1 MNKRGIFESILNYIT
16 DDVVEEDGKVTQLQE
31 TSKPTTDFI
40 TANVE
45 EFKSAPKRM
54 FMFTA
59 RKYAEAENEEIEG
72 RQRFFYNEQ
81 GKPEVD
87 ERVSNNKLIHTKFIN
102 LINQKVGYILGK
114 PFSINTNKN
123 DKLKKFLGDLFNNKM
138 LQRIKRLAREAIID
152 GIAWL
157 QVYYDEKGKLQ
168 WKRIPGDEVAPFWV
182 DNDHTELEGVI
193 RFYPLTIIKNDGT
206 KETIEKR
213 EYHTK
218 DGSWYW
224 ILDKDGMREDDE
236 RNGQQGHFSI
246 SAPML
251 DKEGKAVVDDEGNA
265 SDTIMQAVWDRVPF
279 IPLKYN
285 VAELSLLKFFK
296 SLIDDYDMRTSD
308 VANLVE
314 DIPDAVK
321 VIKGYEGSDP
331 VEVLRNLNV
340 FRVAMVDAE
349 GGLDSQEMKIDTTA
363 LENHLTRLD
372 KDIYEA
378 GNGVNLKDDNLGNA
392 SGVALKYKYSG
403 LDMDMDDFGV
413 ELTSAL
419 QQLAWFYVLD
429 EIMNQ
434 TGYGLSEVDMD
445 ADIDFI
451 FNTDMIIN
459 DGEVITNLKNS
470 VGIISNETIRA
481 NHPFVTDAEEEKQRL
496 LAEETENLERIKKY
510 QDAQY
515 NFPGQEGN
523 EDGND
528 PNKAKANEDEPP
540 KE

>member
-1 MNKRGIFESILNYIT
+1 MKRNIFESILNYIT
-16 DDVVEEDGKVTQLQE
+16 DEVIEEEGKVTELQN
-31 TSKPTTDFI
+31 TTKPTDNFI

-45 EFKSAPKRM
+45 EYKNSEKRK

-59 RKYAEAENEEIEG
+59 RKYANAENEHISE
-72 RQRFFYNEQ
+72 RQRYYYNEF

-87 ERVSNNKLIHTKFIN
+87 ERVSNAKLIHTKFIN
-102 LINQKVGYILGK
+102 LVNQKVGYILGK

-123 DKLKKFLGDLFNNKM
+123 DKLKTFLGDLFNNKM

-152 GIAWL
+152 GIAWI
-157 QVYYDEKGKLQ
+157 QVYYNPQGKLQ
-168 WKRIPGDEVAPFWV
+168 WKRIPGDEVAPFWA

-193 RFYPLTIIKNDGT
+193 RFYPITILKDDGT

-218 DGSWYW
+218 DGSWYYVM
-224 ILDKDGMREDDE
+224 DKNGMHEDQD
-236 RNGQQGHFSI
+236 RLGQQGHFELA
-246 SAPML
+246 APEL
-251 DKEGKAVVDDEGNA
+251 DEEGNPVVDEQGNPNIQRVQ
-265 SDTIMQAVWDRVPF
+265 SVWDRIPF

-285 VAELSLLKFFK
+285 VAELSLLKLVK
-296 SLIDDYDMRTSD
+296 SLIDDYDIRTSD
-308 VANLVE
+308 ISNLIE
-314 DIPDAVK
+314 DIPDAIK

-331 VEVLRNLNV
+331 IEVLKNLNV
-340 FRVAMVDAE
+340 FKLAMVDAE
-349 GGLDSQEMKIDTTA
+349 GGLDSQEMNVDTTA
-363 LENHLTRLD
+363 VENHLTRLD
-372 KDIYEA
+372 KDIYES
-378 GNGVNLKDDNLGNA
+378 GNGVNLKDENLGNA

-419 QQLAWFYVLD
+419 QQLSWFYILD

-434 TGYGLSEVDMD
+434 TGYGLSEDELN
-445 ADIDFI
+445 ADTDFI

-481 NHPFVTDAEEEKQRL
+481 NHPYVTDAEEEKQRL
-496 LAEETENLERIKKY
+496 EEEEDENLARMKKY

-515 NFPGQEGN
+515 GFGNDSSGSEGDNPNDPPKGEEGN
-523 EDGND
+523 QEV
-528 PNKAKANEDEPP
+528 
-540 KE
+540 